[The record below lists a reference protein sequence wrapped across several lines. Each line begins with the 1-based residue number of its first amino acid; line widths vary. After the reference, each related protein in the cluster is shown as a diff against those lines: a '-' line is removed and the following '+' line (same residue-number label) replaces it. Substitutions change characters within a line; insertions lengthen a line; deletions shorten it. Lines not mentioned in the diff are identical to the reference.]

1 MRPVRNRPGKT
12 PWLPPLPP
20 EPAGTVLKRNVAVMN
35 SATTIPAYWV
45 HDIDP
50 FVLRLGDDIG
60 LRWYGLAYLLGFL
73 IAGLLLYLYH
83 KKGRSPFGFEVQ
95 TSAMTAIIIGIIV
108 GGRVGYMLFYQFEE
122 FARNPLSLFQIWQG
136 GMSSHGGFIG
146 CAFAV
151 WWISRSTGTPY
162 LCTADIIATL
172 GPPGIL
178 LGRIAN
184 FINGE
189 LWGKVTEVPWAVIFP
204 ASAPP
209 GTPLESIT
217 PRHPSQLYEAALEGL
232 LLTVYMQMRFWFGR
246 PSRPAGQLC
255 GELLLMYALMRIGGE
270 FFREPDASL
279 ILGLSRG
286 VFLTLFLA
294 GAGAGI
300 IIYSRRKRENE
311 SPRP

>member
-1 MRPVRNRPGKT
+1 MVFDT
-12 PWLPPLPP
+12 
-20 EPAGTVLKRNVAVMN
+20 TVMN
-35 SATTIPAYWV
+35 SATTSPAYWV

-50 FVLRLGDDIG
+50 FILRLGDDIG

-73 IAGLLLYLYH
+73 TAGLLLFLYY
-83 KKGRSPFGFEVQ
+83 KKGRSPFGIDAQ
-95 TSAMTAIIIGIIV
+95 ISAMTAIIIGILV

-122 FARNPLSLFQIWQG
+122 FAHNPLSLFQIWQG

-151 WWISRSTGTPY
+151 WWISRSTGTPF
-162 LCTADIIATL
+162 LATADIIATI

-178 LGRIAN
+178 FGRIAN

-209 GTPLESIT
+209 GTPVDGIA

-232 LLTVYMQMRFWFGR
+232 LLTVYIQIRFWMGR
-246 PSRPAGQLC
+246 WRMPAGQLC
-255 GELLLMYALMRIGGE
+255 GELLLLYSLARIAGE

-279 ILGLSRG
+279 ILGLNRG
-286 VFLTLFLA
+286 VFFTLFLA

-300 IIYSRRKRENE
+300 IVYSRRRREKKLL
-311 SPRP
+311 